1 MADEYLERENEIR
14 AWMEE
19 LATIP
24 LDANPL
30 VDARELWLKAELLKR
45 WDTQRQVIAPI
56 ERAEPVYIFIGV
68 AGALVLLAWL
78 WRSVPASTN
87 TLTFATIL
95 SLALLAAA
103 AIVTVAGLMVEGSIA
118 ERSHVR
124 PQDPHLNRPG
134 W

>member
-1 MADEYLERENEIR
+1 MADESFEREGEVG
-14 AWMEE
+14 AWMQEF
-19 LATIP
+19 ATIP
-24 LDANPL
+24 IDANSLLDAR
-30 VDARELWLKAELLKR
+30 DLWLKAQLLKR
-45 WDTQRQVIAPI
+45 WDAQRQAIAPI
-56 ERAEPVYIFIGV
+56 ERAEPVHIFIGV

-103 AIVTVAGLMVEGSIA
+103 AILTVAGLIVEGSIA

-124 PQDPHLNRPG
+124 RREPYPNGP
-134 W
+134 